1 VRKSKGWR
9 VKVSRN
15 GHNWRCRWWGKYGT
29 AQQVFAYKA
38 DATILKEQKIRDFQR
53 MDAGLPAAPKLDT
66 AVSVAD
72 WWVKYRKTKEREH
85 PRTFKNFD
93 LPAIMPFVEQYGRV
107 AMAAVTTEI
116 AQDYKYQL
124 EDKYTGDTARMYY
137 QQVCAFFNA
146 AVRAKVLTES
156 PAKGIKKPSGGG
168 GGGRPLLDS
177 EIVALMSGS
186 PEALFRTGTFSLNT
200 MLRINEVVIFDWAWY
215 SEFEVL
221 DKNGKAVLVRIG
233 TIPANL
239 RKGRAKIK
247 EDCVF
252 AINDAARAVMGE
264 RRDKGRVFPWAQ
276 NTIQH
281 QLINQRR
288 AVKLPE
294 DITFHCFRHTGASNY
309 LSDDGPD
316 GGHMEDLIKSKIW
329 VDHRSLLRYVR
340 VSPATLFRRFS
351 AMKYPRFSENGAY
364 LGAKKENPPVSLPR
378 GS

>member
-1 VRKSKGWR
+1 MRKSKGWR

-15 GHNWRCRWWGKYGT
+15 GKNWRCRWWGKYGT

-38 DATILKEQKIRDFQR
+38 DATAMRDQKIRDFQR
-53 MDAGLPAAPKLDT
+53 LDAGLPAAQKLDT

-72 WWVKYRKTKEREH
+72 WWHKYSKTKQREH
-85 PRTFKNFD
+85 PKTFKNFD
-93 LPAIMPFVEQYGRV
+93 SPALLPFVEKFGRV
-107 AMAAVTTEI
+107 AMAAISADIV
-116 AQDYKYQL
+116 QDYKYYL
-124 EDKYTGDTARMYY
+124 EDEYKGDTARMYY

-146 AVRAKVLTES
+146 AARAKVIAES

-177 EIVALMSGS
+177 EIVALMSDA
-186 PEALFRTGTFSLNT
+186 PEGLFRTGTFSLNT
-200 MLRINEVVIFDWAWY
+200 MLRINEVVLFDWSWY
-215 SEFEVL
+215 SEFDVI
-221 DKNGKAVLVRIG
+221 DKNGKPVLVRIG

-239 RKGRAKIK
+239 RKGRAKVK

-264 RRDKGRVFPWAQ
+264 RRENGPVFHWAQ

-281 QLINQRR
+281 QLIEKRR
-288 AVKLPE
+288 AMKLPE

-309 LSDDGPD
+309 LSDEGPD
-316 GGHMEDLIKSKIW
+316 GGHMEDLIKSRIW
-329 VDHRSLLRYVR
+329 IDHRSLLRYVR
-340 VSPATLFRRFS
+340 VSPATLFRRFC
-351 AMKYPRFSENGAY
+351 ALKYPIFSEQRAYTGAE
-364 LGAKKENPPVSLPR
+364 KQNPPASLPR